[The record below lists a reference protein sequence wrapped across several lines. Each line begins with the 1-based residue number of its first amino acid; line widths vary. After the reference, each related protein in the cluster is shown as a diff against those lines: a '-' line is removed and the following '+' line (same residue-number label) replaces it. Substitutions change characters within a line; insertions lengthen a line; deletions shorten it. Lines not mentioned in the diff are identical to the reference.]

1 MPYGPEHIR
10 QYIATSARTIASLE
24 RDLPTI
30 QKIGGTIVE
39 ALQSGKKLIS
49 AGNGGSAAEAL
60 HLAEELTGKYA
71 KNRRALP
78 GICISADA
86 TAMTCIANDWDF
98 NSVFSRQVEALAQPG
113 DVLVLFTTSGNS
125 ENCIRA
131 AQAMKKVAGGG
142 GTVIGL
148 LGKGGGKLLPLCDI
162 ALVVDSSTTN
172 FIQEAHQVVLHLIL
186 EQVDAVFAA

>member
-1 MPYGPEHIR
+1 MAYGQEHIR
-10 QYIATSARTIASLE
+10 NYIATSAKTVASLE
-24 RDLPTI
+24 RHLPTL
-30 QKIGGTIVE
+30 QKIGQTIVT
-39 ALQSGKKLIS
+39 ALQGGKKLIS

-71 KNRRALP
+71 RNRRALP

-98 NSVFSRQVEALAQPG
+98 QTVFSRQVEALGQSG

-131 AQAMKKVAGGG
+131 AAAMKKIG

-148 LGKGGGKLLPLCDI
+148 LGKGGGKIAPLCDI
-162 ALVVDSSTTN
+162 ALIVDSDVTN
-172 FIQEAHQVVLHLIL
+172 YIQEAHQVVVHLIL
-186 EQVDAVFAA
+186 EQVDSVFAT

>member
-1 MPYGPEHIR
+1 MAYGPEHIR
-10 QYIATSARTIASLE
+10 QYIATSARTVASLE
-24 RDLPTI
+24 RHLPTL
-30 QKIGGTIVE
+30 QRIGETIVG
-39 ALQSGKKLIS
+39 ALQSGKKLIT

-98 NSVFSRQVEALAQPG
+98 ESVFSRQVEALAQPG

-125 ENCIRA
+125 ENCVRA
-131 AQAMKKVAGGG
+131 AEAMKKAG

-148 LGKGGGKLLPLCDI
+148 LGKGGGKLLPLCDL
-162 ALVVDSSTTN
+162 ALVVDSDTTN

-186 EQVDAVFAA
+186 EQVDSIFAR